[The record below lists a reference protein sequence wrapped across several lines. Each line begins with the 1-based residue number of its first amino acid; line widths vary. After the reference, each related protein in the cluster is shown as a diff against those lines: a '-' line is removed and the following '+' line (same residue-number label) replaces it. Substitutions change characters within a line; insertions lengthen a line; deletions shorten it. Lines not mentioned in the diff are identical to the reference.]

1 MEETRYTSNYSNPT
15 SITAKRVPDRP
26 DGSQHMMIRG
36 TGTKL
41 TIQIKYDHK
50 FRDEVIMKKVKKG
63 ILCGTKMNKLG

>member
-1 MEETRYTSNYSNPT
+1 
-15 SITAKRVPDRP
+15 
-26 DGSQHMMIRG
+26 MMIRG

-63 ILCGTKMNKLG
+63 ILCGTKTNKLG